1 MGGMILKLSVGVG
14 VVDTPLP
21 TMKLCNNSSKPQ
33 AKEFSFNEHFN
44 DNNQSKIIMQT
55 IKGIYVSATID

>member
-21 TMKLCNNSSKPQ
+21 TMKLCNSSSKLQ
-33 AKEFSFNEHFN
+33 AKEFSFNVTFIIN
-44 DNNQSKIIMQT
+44 TLMITINQKSLCKQ
-55 IKGIYVSATID
+55 

>member
-21 TMKLCNNSSKPQ
+21 TMKLCNNSSKLQ
-33 AKEFSFNEHFN
+33 AKEFSFNVTFIIN
-44 DNNQSKIIMQT
+44 TLMITINQKSLCKQ
-55 IKGIYVSATID
+55 